1 VRRKFLLLLETGLVL
16 AGLMLGASAWKIH
29 SALVQPLNI
38 KQEELLEVPKGT
50 TPNRTFL
57 RMEADGVIKDAF
69 WLRVYWRFNLPKQ
82 PLHSGE
88 YRMTPGMTVEGLIDL
103 WKRGEMVQYSLTLVE
118 GWNFHQV
125 RAALAKEEKLEQTLK
140 GLSDSQVMDKLG
152 HSGIF
157 PEGRFF
163 PDTYRFVRGMTDAE
177 LLKTAYQRLD
187 DVLAKEWSQRAA
199 DLPYSGPY
207 QALIMASL
215 VEKETGVPQERG
227 QIAGV
232 FVRRMEIGML
242 LQTDPTVIY
251 GLGDRY
257 NGKLTRAHLKEA
269 TPYNTYMISG
279 LPPTPIAMVGREA
292 IHAALN
298 PVEGTSLYFVARG
311 DGSHVFSDDLDAH
324 NNAVREFQLKR
335 RADYRS
341 SPAPVGSPETPDSEA
356 SPTDAPPMEVPQTE
370 TTQPEASEAQPPVP
384 AASPDSAP
392 DSASDSAPEAA
403 PAVPAQDPVP
413 EPAATPEPQSEP
425 NTTPPQSPQ

>member
-1 VRRKFLLLLETGLVL
+1 MRRKLLLLLETGLVL
-16 AGLMLGASAWKIH
+16 AGLTLGASAWKIH

-38 KQEELLEVPKGT
+38 TQEELLEVPKGT

-57 RMEADGVIKDAF
+57 RMEADGVIKDSF

-125 RAALAKEEKLEQTLK
+125 RAALAKEEKLEQTLN

-152 HSGIF
+152 HNGIF

-163 PDTYRFVRGMTDAE
+163 PDTYRFVRGMSDTE
-177 LLKTAYQRLD
+177 LLKTAYDRLD
-187 DVLAKEWSQRAA
+187 EVLAKEWNQRAA

-207 QALIMASL
+207 EALIMASL

-232 FVRRMEIGML
+232 FVRRMAIGML

-269 TPYNTYMISG
+269 TPYNTYMIAG

-298 PVEGTSLYFVARG
+298 PVEGSSLYFVARG

-341 SPAPVGSPETPDSEA
+341 SPAPATTSETPEA
-356 SPTDAPPMEVPQTE
+356 PDTQAPPAE
-370 TTQPEASEAQPPVP
+370 TAQPEATEATEATEVPEAQPPVP
-384 AASPDSAP
+384 AASPDP
-392 DSASDSAPEAA
+392 APEAA
-403 PAVPAQDPVP
+403 PPVQEPAP
-413 EPAATPEPQSEP
+413 EPAVAPQAPPEPEPQP
-425 NTTPPQSPQ
+425 NATTPQSPQ

>member
-1 VRRKFLLLLETGLVL
+1 MRRKLLLLLETGLVL
-16 AGLMLGASAWKIH
+16 AGLMLGASAWKVH

-38 KQEELLEVPKGT
+38 AQEELLEVPKGT
-50 TPNRTFL
+50 TPTRTFYRL
-57 RMEADGVIKDAF
+57 EADGVIKDAF
-69 WLRVYWRFNLPKQ
+69 WLRLYWRFNLPKQ

-88 YRMTPGMTVEGLIDL
+88 YRMLPGMTVEGLIDL
-103 WKRGEMVQYSLTLVE
+103 WKRGEMVQYSVTLVE

-125 RAALAKEEKLEQTLK
+125 RAALAKEEKLDHTLD
-140 GLSDSQVMDKLG
+140 GLSDTQVMDKLG
-152 HSGIF
+152 HGGIF

-163 PDTYRFVRGMTDAE
+163 PDTYRFVRGMSDAE
-177 LLKTAYQRLD
+177 LLKTAYDRLNE
-187 DVLAKEWSQRAA
+187 VLAKEWERRAPDA
-199 DLPYSGPY
+199 PYTEPY

-232 FVRRMEIGML
+232 FVRRMAMGML

-251 GLGDRY
+251 GLGERY
-257 NGKLTRAHLKEA
+257 SGKLTRAHLKEP
-269 TPYNTYMISG
+269 TPYNTYVIAG

-298 PVEGTSLYFVARG
+298 PVAGNSLYFVARG

-341 SPAPVGSPETPDSEA
+341 SPAPATAPDTQDVPA
-356 SPTDAPPMEVPQTE
+356 AQAQAPI
-370 TTQPEASEAQPPVP
+370 P
-384 AASPDSAP
+384 AASPDP
-392 DSASDSAPEAA
+392 APEAL
-403 PAVPAQDPVP
+403 PQVPAQDPAPAPATAP
-413 EPAATPEPQSEP
+413 EPDAAA
-425 NTTPPQSPQ
+425 PQSPQ

>member
-1 VRRKFLLLLETGLVL
+1 LLLLETGLVL
-16 AGLMLGASAWKIH
+16 AGLTLGASAWEIH

-38 KQEELLEVPKGT
+38 TQEELLEVPKGT
-50 TPNRTFL
+50 NPNRTFL

-125 RAALAKEEKLEQTLK
+125 RAALAKEEKLEQTLN
-140 GLSDSQVMDKLG
+140 GLSDSQVMEKLG
-152 HSGIF
+152 HNGIF

-163 PDTYRFVRGMTDAE
+163 PDTYRFVRGMSDTE
-177 LLKTAYQRLD
+177 LLKTAYERLD
-187 DVLAKEWSQRAA
+187 EVLAKEWNQRAA

-232 FVRRMEIGML
+232 FVRRMAIGML

-269 TPYNTYMISG
+269 TPYNTYMIAG

-298 PVEGTSLYFVARG
+298 PVEGSSLYFVARG

-341 SPAPVGSPETPDSEA
+341 SPAPVTTPETSEA
-356 SPTDAPPMEVPQTE
+356 PDTQAPQTE
-370 TTQPEASEAQPPVP
+370 TAQPEALEAPEAPEAQPPVP
-384 AASPDSAP
+384 AASPEP
-392 DSASDSAPEAA
+392 APEAA
-403 PAVPAQDPVP
+403 PPVPGQEPAPQAVP
-413 EPAATPEPQSEP
+413 EPSPEPESVPEP
-425 NTTPPQSPQ
+425 NATTPQSPQ

>member
-16 AGLMLGASAWKIH
+16 AGLLLGASAWKIH
-29 SALVQPLNI
+29 SALEQPLNI
-38 KQEELLEVPKGT
+38 TQEEMLEVPKGT
-50 TPNRTFL
+50 TPTRTL
-57 RMEADGVIKDAF
+57 YRLEADGVIKDAF
-69 WLRVYWRFNLPKQ
+69 WLRVYWRFNLAGQ

-88 YRMTPGMTVEGLIDL
+88 YRMLPGMTVEGLIDL
-103 WKRGEMVQYSLTLVE
+103 WKRGEVVQYSVTLVE

-125 RAALAKEEKLEQTLK
+125 RAALAKDEKLEQTLD
-140 GLSDSQVMDKLG
+140 GLSDAQVMEKLG
-152 HSGIF
+152 HAGIF

-163 PDTYRFVRGMTDAE
+163 PDTYRFVRGMSDAE
-177 LLKTAYQRLD
+177 LLKTAYERLD
-187 DVLAKEWSQRAA
+187 EVLAKEWEQRAA
-199 DLPYSGPY
+199 DVPYTEPY

-232 FVRRMEIGML
+232 FVRRMAIGML

-257 NGKLTRAHLKEA
+257 SGKLTRAHLKEA
-269 TPYNTYMISG
+269 TPYNTYVISG

-298 PVEGTSLYFVARG
+298 PVAGNSLYFVARG

-324 NNAVREFQLKR
+324 NTAVREFQIKR

-341 SPAPVGSPETPDSEA
+341 SPAPASVPEAPSAETPAGEA
-356 SPTDAPPMEVPQTE
+356 PI
-370 TTQPEASEAQPPVP
+370 P
-384 AASPDSAP
+384 AASPNP
-392 DSASDSAPEAA
+392 DPEALPPEAPQQVEPDEPVPA
-403 PAVPAQDPVP
+403 PA
-413 EPAATPEPQSEP
+413 SEP
-425 NTTPPQSPQ
+425 DATAPQSPQ

>member
-1 VRRKFLLLLETGLVL
+1 LLLLETGLVL
-16 AGLMLGASAWKIH
+16 AGLTLGASAWKIH

-38 KQEELLEVPKGT
+38 TQEELLEVPKGT
-50 TPNRTFL
+50 NPNRTFL

-125 RAALAKEEKLEQTLK
+125 RAALAKEEKLEQTLN
-140 GLSDSQVMDKLG
+140 GLSDSQVMEKLG
-152 HSGIF
+152 HNGIF

-163 PDTYRFVRGMTDAE
+163 PDTYRFVRGMSDTE
-177 LLKTAYQRLD
+177 LLKTAYDRLD
-187 DVLAKEWSQRAA
+187 EVLAKEWNQRAA

-232 FVRRMEIGML
+232 FVRRMAIGML

-269 TPYNTYMISG
+269 TPYNTYMIAG

-298 PVEGTSLYFVARG
+298 PVEGSSLYFVARG

-341 SPAPVGSPETPDSEA
+341 SPAPVTTPETSEA
-356 SPTDAPPMEVPQTE
+356 PDTQAPQTE
-370 TTQPEASEAQPPVP
+370 TAQPEALEAPEAPEAPEAQPPVP
-384 AASPDSAP
+384 AASPEP
-392 DSASDSAPEAA
+392 APEAA
-403 PAVPAQDPVP
+403 PPVPGQEPAPQAVP
-413 EPAATPEPQSEP
+413 EPSPEPESVPEP
-425 NTTPPQSPQ
+425 NATTPQSPQ